1 MNKNLFFPNGYKSKI
16 DFQNTLK
23 FISVF
28 NLELFKELL
37 NKNGFYCSD
46 NLFSNLTIHPNLYSN
61 IYRDIS
67 FDNFNYDDI
76 FSINNSQNY
85 FIKKYLSN
93 KENLKFDLAFTFS
106 KMINRD
112 AELSFKNSI
121 SRDVIYIET
130 RYKNAQKI
138 ENITNNIL
146 QVINT
151 AANNALKAI
160 KDKKIVN
167 FQINKIDDIRRL
179 IDKKS
184 FLPKKN
190 IIHSFIKENQFILL
204 KNCSDKFIDQYD
216 EITEPIKKN
225 DKDTERYAYY
235 VYDNVSEDILRI
247 LLIDFNF
254 YENTNVEKTFSIII
268 ETSNIIKFVLE
279 KFHIAEVTSSAW
291 TEEFYNFCE
300 KNKIN
305 IL

>member
-23 FISVF
+23 FISIF

-85 FIKKYLSN
+85 FMKKYLSN

-184 FLPKKN
+184 FLPKKT
-190 IIHSFIKENQFILL
+190 K
-204 KNCSDKFIDQYD
+204 
-216 EITEPIKKN
+216 
-225 DKDTERYAYY
+225 
-235 VYDNVSEDILRI
+235 
-247 LLIDFNF
+247 
-254 YENTNVEKTFSIII
+254 
-268 ETSNIIKFVLE
+268 SN
-279 KFHIAEVTSSAW
+279 
-291 TEEFYNFCE
+291 
-300 KNKIN
+300 
-305 IL
+305 